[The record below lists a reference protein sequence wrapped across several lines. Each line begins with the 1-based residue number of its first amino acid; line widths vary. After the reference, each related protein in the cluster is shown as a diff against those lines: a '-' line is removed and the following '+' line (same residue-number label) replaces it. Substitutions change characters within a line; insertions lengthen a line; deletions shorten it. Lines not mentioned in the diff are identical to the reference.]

1 MIARMMRIVN
11 GRHAVCRVNA
21 PRTLLLLNAPR
32 ALLLAL
38 LLAAAPGLVS
48 CVGLTRNPSVAGTY
62 SDKLSPYNYREDGSL
77 ASMVVGVDAARF
89 VRSEPFVPLFVQVIN
104 KSKHSFEVTRESF
117 LLEDRLGKQYGVAP
131 AAEVADS
138 YARLDVDRRLF
149 QQNRS
154 ITLTYVSLYTYI
166 TSEFFPSSSRRT
178 LLVDRVSLPP
188 RSYMEDVLYFPV
200 PESGLNDVPLRLLF
214 QVPGLDEPIQVVF
227 AVPLTLGILEKDEKE
242 KQEKQGKPGG
252 P

>member
-1 MIARMMRIVN
+1 MIPL
-11 GRHAVCRVNA
+11 VNA
-21 PRTLLLLNAPR
+21 LRRVLA
-32 ALLLAL
+32 AAL
-38 LLAAAPGLVS
+38 LLAATGLLA
-48 CVGLTRNPSVAGTY
+48 CVGLQRNPNVPGTY

-77 ASMVVGVDAARF
+77 ASIVVGVDAARF

-104 KSKHSFEVTRESF
+104 KSKQTFEVTRESF

-138 YARLDVDRRLF
+138 YPRLDVDRRLF
-149 QQNRS
+149 LQNRS

-178 LLVDRVSLPP
+178 LLIDRVSLPP
-188 RSYMEDVLYFPV
+188 HSYMEDVLYFPI
-200 PESGLNDVPLRLLF
+200 PDSGLNDVPLRLLF
-214 QVPGLDEPIQVVF
+214 QVPGLSDPIQVVF

-242 KQEKQGKPGG
+242 KQEKQGGS
-252 P
+252 

>member
-1 MIARMMRIVN
+1 MTYDAARMN
-11 GRHAVCRVNA
+11 ARVSPA
-21 PRTLLLLNAPR
+21 ARAALPTLL
-32 ALLLAL
+32 
-38 LLAAAPGLVS
+38 GLS
-48 CVGLTRNPSVAGTY
+48 LSLGACVGLTRNPNVPGTY
-62 SDKLSPYNYREDGSL
+62 SDKLSPYNYREDGAV

-89 VRSEPFVPLFVQVIN
+89 IRSEPFVPLFVQVIN
-104 KSKHSFEVTRESF
+104 KSKQTFEVTRESF
-117 LLEDRLGKQYGVAP
+117 LLEDRLGRQYGVAP

-138 YARLDVDRRLF
+138 YPRLDIDRRIF

-188 RSYMEDVLYFPV
+188 HSYMEDVLYFPI
-200 PESGLNDVPLRLLF
+200 PDSGLNDVPLRLLF
-214 QVPGLDEPIQVVF
+214 QVPGLSDPIQVVF

-242 KQEKQGKPGG
+242 KQEKQGGS
-252 P
+252 

>member
-1 MIARMMRIVN
+1 MIARMLRIVN
-11 GRHAVCRVNA
+11 V
-21 PRTLLLLNAPR
+21 PRM
-32 ALLLAL
+32 LLLAL
-38 LLAAAPGLVS
+38 LLAAAPGLVA

-104 KSKHSFEVTRESF
+104 KSKQSFEVTRESF

-242 KQEKQGKPGG
+242 KQEKQEKQGKPGG

>member
-1 MIARMMRIVN
+1 MI
-11 GRHAVCRVNA
+11 
-21 PRTLLLLNAPR
+21 PLLNAPR
-32 ALLLAL
+32 R
-38 LLAAAPGLVS
+38 LLAAALLLTATGLLA
-48 CVGLTRNPSVAGTY
+48 CVGLQRNPNVAGTY

-77 ASMVVGVDAARF
+77 VSMVVGVDAARF

-104 KSKHSFEVTRESF
+104 KSKQTFEVTRESF

-138 YARLDVDRRLF
+138 YPRLDVDRRLF
-149 QQNRS
+149 LQNRS

-178 LLVDRVSLPP
+178 LLIDRVSLPP
-188 RSYMEDVLYFPV
+188 HSYMEDVLYFPI
-200 PESGLNDVPLRLLF
+200 PDSGLNDVPLRLLF
-214 QVPGLDEPIQVVF
+214 QVPGLSDPIQVVF

-242 KQEKQGKPGG
+242 KQEKQGGS
-252 P
+252 